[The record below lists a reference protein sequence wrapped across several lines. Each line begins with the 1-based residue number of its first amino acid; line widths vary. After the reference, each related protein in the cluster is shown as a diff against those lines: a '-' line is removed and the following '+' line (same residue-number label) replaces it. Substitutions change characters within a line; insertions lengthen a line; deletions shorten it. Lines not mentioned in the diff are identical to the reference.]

1 MIIRGRMKMMDY
13 NIILSTTL
21 LGIGIYGLLRKRNLL
36 KVLISIE
43 LITIAASMNFILL
56 ATSSDQ
62 ALGQVLLILT
72 FATDSCIT
80 AIVLAVL
87 IVATKKYGT
96 WDIQKLAN
104 LIGPEPAE
112 GSQILET
119 AAEEATSPGSE
130 TKEGGNAE

>member
-1 MIIRGRMKMMDY
+1 MKMMVY

-21 LGIGIYGLLRKRNLL
+21 LGIGIYGLLRKHNLL

-56 ATSSDQ
+56 ATASDQ
-62 ALGQVLLILT
+62 SLGQVLLILT

-87 IVATKKYGT
+87 IIATKKYGT
-96 WDIQKLAN
+96 WDLQKLAN
-104 LIGPEPAE
+104 LIGPEPSEA
-112 GSQILET
+112 SQILDT
-119 AAEEATSPGSE
+119 AAEEPKSPENES
-130 TKEGGNAE
+130 KEGGNAE